1 MGDYLK
7 LVRILRYLY
16 GTSNEALVLGMDE
29 SVDNKII
36 LHVYIDAS
44 YGVHEDLK
52 SHSGMVITLGQGAIV
67 AMSTKQKCVSKSS
80 TEAELIAVTDLLPE
94 AFHLKKV
101 IQAVTGKDVKI
112 VLYQDNQA
120 TISMIKNGA
129 GGGRSKHIKI
139 RFGWLKERLDDGDF
153 EIEYKPTKLMLADG
167 ETKPKQGSE
176 FENFKIGIGVKQFDD
191 QDTKERVKNNE
202 ILVVLDESVSSVDR
216 ELAGNGGKS
225 ENIDGTDVSENGSTD
240 VAEEDW
246 AGLD

>member
-1 MGDYLK
+1 MVAKLLYIAKRTRPDVLLPVNYLCTRVQHPTMGDYLK

-52 SHSGMVITLGQGAIV
+52 SHSGMIITLGEGAII

-94 AFHLKKV
+94 AFQLKKV

-120 TISMIKNGA
+120 TIAMIKNGA

-191 QDTKERVKNNE
+191 QDTKEC
-202 ILVVLDESVSSVDR
+202 
-216 ELAGNGGKS
+216 
-225 ENIDGTDVSENGSTD
+225 
-240 VAEEDW
+240 
-246 AGLD
+246 

>member
-1 MGDYLK
+1 
-7 LVRILRYLY
+7 
-16 GTSNEALVLGMDE
+16 
-29 SVDNKII
+29 
-36 LHVYIDAS
+36 
-44 YGVHEDLK
+44 
-52 SHSGMVITLGQGAIV
+52 
-67 AMSTKQKCVSKSS
+67 MSTKQKCVSKSS

-94 AFHLKKV
+94 AFQLKKV

-120 TISMIKNGA
+120 TIAMIKNGA

-202 ILVVLDESVSSVDR
+202 ILVVLDEGLSTVDM
-216 ELAGNGGKS
+216 ELAGKGGKS

-240 VAEEDW
+240 VVEEGLQ
-246 AGLD
+246 GLD